1 MDGLG
6 MKVNLI
12 RIATRILIAAAVAG
26 SVAAAGAQSG
36 RDLETLTVPEA
47 RLSPGCRLKTAAPKT
62 QVPIGTQGGVAV
74 RSGESGP
81 IPWNPWKGEDRRI
94 AAAIRRVVDG
104 SPPEPDG
111 PPLDAEGTAA
121 FALRWADNVVEVYAA
136 TYLSSDDSSINVYA
150 VRFNDEKLATPAPP
164 AGTRNVARGATNR
177 VVLSPTV
184 VLVVAGTRSSCFEAI
199 SEYVRSLR

>member
-1 MDGLG
+1 
-6 MKVNLI
+6 MKVKLV
-12 RIATRILIAAAVAG
+12 RIATRLLIAAAVAG
-26 SVAAAGAQSG
+26 SVAAAGAQSEQ
-36 RDLETLTVPEA
+36 DLDTLTVPPG
-47 RLSPGCRLKTAAPKT
+47 RLSPGCRLKATAPKT
-62 QVPIGTQGGVAV
+62 QVLVGAPGGVV
-74 RSGESGP
+74 VLSGESGP
-81 IPWNPWKGEDRRI
+81 TSSNPWKGDDRRI
-94 AAAIRRVVDG
+94 AAAIRRLVDG

-121 FALRWADNVVEVYAA
+121 FALRWADNVVEAYGA

-164 AGTRNVARGATNR
+164 AGTRNLARGATNR